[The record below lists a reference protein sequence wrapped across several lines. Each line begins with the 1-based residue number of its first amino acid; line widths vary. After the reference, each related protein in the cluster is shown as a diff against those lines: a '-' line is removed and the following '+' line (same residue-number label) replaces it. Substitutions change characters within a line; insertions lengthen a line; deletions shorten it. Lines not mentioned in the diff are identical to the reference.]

1 LNIRVRYG
9 NEYDVSH
16 LISLVRK
23 VKMRQLLAKPQ
34 TKPKELVAD
43 ATYDFRKVKG
53 IPEPYRHKG

>member
-1 LNIRVRYG
+1 
-9 NEYDVSH
+9 
-16 LISLVRK
+16 
-23 VKMRQLLAKPQ
+23 MRQLLAKPQ